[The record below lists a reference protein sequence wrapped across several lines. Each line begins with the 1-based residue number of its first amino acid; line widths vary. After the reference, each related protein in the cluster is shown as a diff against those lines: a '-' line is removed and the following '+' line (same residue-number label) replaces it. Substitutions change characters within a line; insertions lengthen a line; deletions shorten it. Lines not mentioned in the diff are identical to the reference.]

1 MKLFD
6 RLPTPLLTLAAASSV
21 FLMGIDLLVLDPLP
35 FLDEAFLL
43 FMTASSTSELMSRF
57 RSSPRLASPGK
68 DGQKLTRLELRR
80 REEAVKT
87 LEVRTSSLIARA
99 RLLESQGYSGALFE
113 SLTKLP
119 ERVAELRLESAE
131 HEAFFTRRDNDL
143 WQIQRKIR
151 ELGRTISGLPAG
163 KEGGKLASLREQLVA
178 LQQHEILVSKR
189 QRSLEQVKS
198 TQLELSLQ
206 VDALEAD
213 LSNLADDGAV
223 QGGSLAAQ
231 RANLD
236 PSIEAVVKN
245 LEQFAVAEAEIES
258 VLAEPSEASPSAR
271 LQPTF

>member
-1 MKLFD
+1 
-6 RLPTPLLTLAAASSV
+6 
-21 FLMGIDLLVLDPLP
+21 
-35 FLDEAFLL
+35 
-43 FMTASSTSELMSRF
+43 
-57 RSSPRLASPGK
+57 
-68 DGQKLTRLELRR
+68 
-80 REEAVKT
+80 
-87 LEVRTSSLIARA
+87 
-99 RLLESQGYSGALFE
+99 LLESQGYSGALFE

-119 ERVAELRLESAE
+119 ERVAALRLESAE

>member
-43 FMTASSTSELMSRF
+43 FMTAGSTSELMSRF
-57 RSSPRLASPGK
+57 RSSPRLTSPGK

-87 LEVRTSSLIARA
+87 LAVRTSALIARA
-99 RLLESQGYSGALFE
+99 RLLESQGYSAALFE
-113 SLTKLP
+113 SLAKLP
-119 ERVAELRLESAE
+119 ERVAALRRESAE

-143 WQIQRKIR
+143 WQIQRRVR

-163 KEGGKLASLREQLVA
+163 KESPKSASLREQLLA

-189 QRSLEQVKS
+189 QRSLEQLKS

-213 LSNLADDGAV
+213 LANLADDGAV
-223 QGGSLAAQ
+223 QGGSLASQ
-231 RANLD
+231 LANLD
-236 PSIEAVVKN
+236 PCIEAVVKN

-258 VLAEPSEASPSAR
+258 VLAAPSEASPSAR
-271 LQPTF
+271 LQPIF